1 MRNKKPM
8 HSNDVQLSQ
17 DSGCKWFKPTMKQTR
32 PIVLQLEERQEP
44 STTKQSISVPQ
55 NISDAKPNPEKEPK
69 PVMVNKVSV
78 IMQPKSNEINGVEKN
93 VESSNI
99 TKKEVQS
106 PVSNKTPSL
115 TKTEIQSPSKQDDQ
129 SQATVILPKKRK
141 REIESLTKLTNSDPS
156 TNSPLGKRVRREV
169 LPSVTKP
176 VIPTAVPTE
185 TPPAKKD
192 GRKRQK
198 STDKWPALHIK
209 CCNPDCKRWRKV
221 ILHYLKFCLN
231 LLRSQ

>member
-44 STTKQSISVPQ
+44 STTKQNISVPQ
-55 NISDAKPNPEKEPK
+55 NISDAKPNPEKELK
-69 PVMVNKVSV
+69 PAMVINKVSV
-78 IMQPKSNEINGVEKN
+78 IMQPKLNEINGQDKS

-99 TKKEVQS
+99 INTEVQL

-115 TKTEIQSPSKQDDQ
+115 TKTEIQSPSKQDNQ
-129 SQATVILPKKRK
+129 SQAAVILPKKRK

-156 TNSPLGKRVRREV
+156 TSSPLGKRVRREV

-176 VIPTAVPTE
+176 VITPAVPTE

-221 ILHYLKFCLN
+221 IL
-231 LLRSQ
+231 